1 MDWVASVRGSIWGCQ
16 HSAEPVAGWLCR
28 MTRANE
34 CRRLAD
40 CTGPHPVRLYRRL
53 KLTWRRVQGD
63 QECSDPGWR
72 LTIALRWVEARDG
85 P

>member
-1 MDWVASVRGSIWGCQ
+1 MMYVVKRECGGVLRVSVVVCTVLIW
-16 HSAEPVAGWLCR
+16 
-28 MTRANE
+28 
-34 CRRLAD
+34 
-40 CTGPHPVRLYRRL
+40 L

>member
-1 MDWVASVRGSIWGCQ
+1 MC
-16 HSAEPVAGWLCR
+16 LC
-28 MTRANE
+28 MGVVCGE
-34 CRRLAD
+34 WLAD
-40 CTGPHPVRLYRRL
+40 VCVRLLCLVWMGMVVCEGVL

-72 LTIALRWVEARDG
+72 LTIALGWVEARDG